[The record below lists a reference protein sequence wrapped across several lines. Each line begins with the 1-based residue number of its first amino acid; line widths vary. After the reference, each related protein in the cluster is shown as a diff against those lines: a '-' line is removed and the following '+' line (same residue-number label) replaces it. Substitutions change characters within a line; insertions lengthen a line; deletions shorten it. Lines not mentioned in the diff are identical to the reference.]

1 MFYLIVLIIFVL
13 LNLSN
18 NSCESVKR
26 YLKAETIKNTNHK
39 TINTTTIKLYFE
51 KLKSLKSIYGLTT

>member
-39 TINTTTIKLYFE
+39 TINTATIKLYFE